1 MRTLLACSMALAA
14 SQAFATPSFAASTF
28 ELSRSELQNMAQLSK
43 GATLDIAALPVNSQ
57 RAAKVRLKRI
67 EIYAPSARIYR
78 VDSTGKHEIARSDW
92 AWFIADRSLPDAP
105 LLSLGVAPDGSRAVG
120 TLIAT
125 DGTFDLQGE
134 AKSGD
139 LALKLVEAS
148 ALAPEGKTLTTSCGG
163 AIPGS
168 GLDPLGIPINAPIV
182 SASKVSASP
191 NAASRQAVIA
201 VDTDNELL
209 SLKFADNT
217 TNATNYLAALFAAMN
232 VIYERDVDLTLTQGT
247 TFLRTAPDPFSNTD
261 TNATQAQLLEF
272 GNYWQANQAA
282 TSRVLSMLVS
292 GKSSSNFSSSG
303 IAWLLSSGVY
313 CSQRNGTGGAY
324 SVSQVFKF
332 AGSTA
337 SNDVQ
342 VIAHEL
348 GHNFG
353 LNHTHCTSLTGVQP
367 TGTNTLDQCYTGE
380 SGFGCFAGPQSCPAN
395 PTGRTLMSYC
405 HLTSPGG
412 VSCGGVT
419 LAFHPTQITTLQT
432 RIIANLPTCIT
443 PVTSN
448 EILFQNGFENP

>member
-1 MRTLLACSMALAA
+1 MCTLLRALLISSVASAA
-14 SQAFATPSFAASTF
+14 SQASGAAEFKLSGA
-28 ELSRSELQNMAQLSK
+28 ELLSMAQLSK
-43 GATLDIAALPVNSQ
+43 GATLELAALPVTSQ
-57 RAAKVRLKRI
+57 SAAKVRLKRI
-67 EIYAPSARIYR
+67 EIYAPSTKLYR
-78 VDSTGKHEIARSDW
+78 VDAAGKHEIARSDW
-92 AWFIADRSLPDAP
+92 AWFIADRSVADAP
-105 LLSLGVAPDGSRAVG
+105 LLSVGIAPDGSRAVG

-134 AKSGD
+134 RKSG
-139 LALKLVEAS
+139 ALTLRLVAAS
-148 ALAPEGKTLTTSCGG
+148 ELAPEGEALTTSCGG
-163 AIPGS
+163 ALPGS
-168 GLDPLGIPINAPIV
+168 GLDPLGVPIFSRGKSSINKA
-182 SASKVSASP
+182 SASP
-191 NAASRQAVIA
+191 NAATRQAVIA

-232 VIYERDVDLTLTQGT
+232 VIYERDVDLTLVQGT
-247 TFLRTAPDPFSNTD
+247 TFLRTTPDPFNNGD
-261 TNATQAQLLEF
+261 TNASQAQLVEF

-313 CSQRNGTGGAY
+313 CSQRNGSGGAY

-332 AGSTA
+332 SGSTA

-353 LNHTHCTSLTGVQP
+353 LNHTHCTSTAGVQP
-367 TGTNTLDQCYTGE
+367 TGTNTIDQCFTGE
-380 SGFGCFAGPQSCPAN
+380 SGFGCFAGTQSCPAN
-395 PTGRTLMSYC
+395 ATGRTLMSYC

-412 VSCGGVT
+412 VACGGVT
-419 LAFHPTQITTLQT
+419 LALHPTQITTLQA
-432 RIIANLPTCIT
+432 RITTNLPTCIT
-443 PVTSN
+443 PVTTN
-448 EILFQNGFENP
+448 DILFRNGFENP